1 MDMRTP
7 KTVTFRIDHEKV
19 ERLDAYAAQDERDRS
34 YLVNEAISR
43 YLEARDFQVA
53 RINEGIRQ
61 ADEGQLLEHDKVM
74 ARMRMRRPRK

>member
-1 MDMRTP
+1 MGMKAP
-7 KTVTFRIDHEKV
+7 KTVTFRMDSEKV

-53 RINEGIRQ
+53 RINQGIRQ
-61 ADEGQLLEHDKVM
+61 ADRGQLLEHEDVM
-74 ARMRMRRPRK
+74 ARLRKRGSRK

>member
-1 MDMRTP
+1 MYMRAP
-7 KTVTFRIDHEKV
+7 KTVTFRIDSEKV
-19 ERLDAYAAQDERDRS
+19 EKLDAYAAQDERDRS

-61 ADEGQLLEHDKVM
+61 ADAGQLIGHEEVM
-74 ARMRMRRPRK
+74 ARLRKRGSRK